1 MNRAERRAAAALAK
15 KLAAPQ
21 KHRPP
26 RQPGKP
32 IRPCQQAG
40 LGRLIHRA
48 GLPDM
53 WHGADITALETFADL
68 IRADDDRKN
77 NQAIE
82 LAGAMEIRRILE
94 EIKAVA
100 ALQPFDASPTPYQA
114 AWRGCCEEMFFRAT
128 GNHWHME
135 DDFGRFKEQVDG

>member
-1 MNRAERRAAAALAK
+1 MELNQLLDIA
-15 KLAAPQ
+15 
-21 KHRPP
+21 
-26 RQPGKP
+26 
-32 IRPCQQAG
+32 QQAG
-40 LGRLIHRA
+40 LGRLIRRD

-53 WHGADITALETFADL
+53 WHGADIPALLKFANL
-68 IRADDDRKN
+68 IGSDVCAVLDSEN

-100 ALQPFDASPTPYQA
+100 ALQPLDAAPTPYQA

-128 GNHWHME
+128 GNRWHME

>member
-1 MNRAERRAAAALAK
+1 MEFNQLLDIA
-15 KLAAPQ
+15 
-21 KHRPP
+21 
-26 RQPGKP
+26 
-32 IRPCQQAG
+32 QQAG
-40 LGRLIHRA
+40 LGRLISRD

-100 ALQPFDASPTPYQA
+100 ALQPFDASPTPYHA